1 MRRKSRSPAV
11 VPVTSAEP
19 RAHQGSA
26 LRDRYIAVRAAT
38 EALAAPLS
46 AEDQVIQSMP
56 DASPAKWHRAH
67 TTWFFETFVL
77 VPHAEGY
84 RGFDASFGY
93 LFNSYYE
100 AVGPRHARPA
110 RGLLSRPS
118 VADIA
123 RYRAHVDHAMTALI
137 GGASDRALAA
147 VAPLIELGLQHEQQH
162 QELFLT
168 DIKHAF
174 WSNPIRPVYRDAP
187 TLEAP
192 DAPPPALPPVGWL
205 EIPGGIHEIGHRDDG
220 FCFDNELPVHRSLLR
235 PYRIAD
241 RPVSVGEYLA
251 FMADGGYER
260 PEFWLSDGWA
270 TVQQEGWRAPFYW
283 EKAPDG
289 AWQVFTLAG
298 TVAPL
303 AAEPVSH
310 VSYFE
315 AAAFAAWAGKRLPSE
330 PEYEVARRL
339 HGDAPQP
346 DRAVRCHPAPLR
358 AARAFDQ
365 DVWEWTASAYSP
377 YPGFRAPP
385 GAIGEYNGKFMVSQM
400 VLRGRSCVTPT
411 GHDRPAY
418 RNFFPPA
425 ARWQFSGVRLAED
438 A

>member
-1 MRRKSRSPAV
+1 MRRKAPPPALALSA
-11 VPVTSAEP
+11 PAEP
-19 RAHQGSA
+19 RADQRA
-26 LRDRYIAVRAAT
+26 AMMDRYIAVRAAT

-67 TTWFFETFVL
+67 TTWFFETFL
-77 VPHAEGY
+77 LAPHEAAY
-84 RGFDASFGY
+84 RVFDARFGY

-118 VADIA
+118 VDDIE
-123 RYRAHVDHAMTALI
+123 RYRAYVDRAITALI
-137 GGASDRALAA
+137 DGASDGALHEI
-147 VAPLIELGLQHEQQH
+147 APLIELGLQHEQQH
-162 QELFLT
+162 QELLLT

-174 WSNPIRPVYRDAP
+174 WSNPIRPVYR
-187 TLEAP
+187 EAP
-192 DAPPPALPPVGWL
+192 APDMAAAPSLGWL
-205 EIPGGIHEIGHRDDG
+205 DIPGGIHEIGHREAG
-220 FCFDNELPVHRSLLR
+220 FGFDNELPVHRSLLR
-235 PYRIAD
+235 AYRIAD

-251 FMADGGYER
+251 FMEDGGYER

-270 TVQQEGWRAPFYW
+270 VVRQEDWRAPFYW
-283 EKAPDG
+283 EAAQG
-289 AWQVFTLAG
+289 GGWRVFTLAG
-298 TVAPL
+298 TRPPV

-310 VSYFE
+310 LSYFE
-315 AAAFAAWAGKRLPSE
+315 AAAYASWAGKRLPSE
-330 PEYEVARRL
+330 AEYEIARRL
-339 HGDAPQP
+339 HGSAPQP
-346 DRAVRCHPAPLR
+346 DRAVRCHPAPLGE
-358 AARAFDQ
+358 ARAFDD

-377 YPGFRAPP
+377 YPGFRAPA